1 MDVEL
6 DCRGGPATRCKLAA
20 GQEVGG
26 YFNFTDDKDWRRV
39 AAKAGRR
46 YTVVMTVGISGSLAV
61 LNRQGKTITTCSADC
76 LARFKAAYT
85 GPYYVVAGQE
95 DEDSADY
102 KLRLTSP

>member
-1 MDVEL
+1 
-6 DCRGGPATRCKLAA
+6 
-20 GQEVGG
+20 
-26 YFNFTDDKDWRRV
+26 
-39 AAKAGRR
+39 
-46 YTVVMTVGISGSLAV
+46 LAV
-61 LNRQGKTITTCSADC
+61 FVEEGVAGVPTLTVYNQGEKQLLITTCSADC